1 MIFKIAPGQFL
12 VEDTCNPLVRL
23 LLLPGG
29 LCPRLCAPLHA
40 RRLGVF
46 AEAHGVLRCVSV
58 SVPFLQPAFI
68 PTYKTVSAAQSPGC
82 KLYPEVIMNGGV
94 PGASI
99 TFEPGLW
106 LLSCLLCRILC
117 LLRTMFLIST

>member
-1 MIFKIAPGQFL
+1 MH
-12 VEDTCNPLVRL
+12 VRL
-23 LLLPGG
+23 VAIPGLKPSG
-29 LCPRLCAPLHA
+29 LCI
-40 RRLGVF
+40 VF
-46 AEAHGVLRCVSV
+46 V
-58 SVPFLQPAFI
+58 LQPAFI

-106 LLSCLLCRILC
+106 LLRVCCEGTFVFCARCS
-117 LLRTMFLIST
+117 

>member
-1 MIFKIAPGQFL
+1 MLFRIVDGQL
-12 VEDTCNPLVRL
+12 LAADKECNPL
-23 LLLPGG
+23 PG
-29 LCPRLCAPLHA
+29 
-40 RRLGVF
+40 
-46 AEAHGVLRCVSV
+46 
-58 SVPFLQPAFI
+58 FI

-106 LLSCLLCRILC
+106 GPLEEAA
-117 LLRTMFLIST
+117 